1 VPGALCAVRCAVAC
15 RRCSGGSLTDEWEQ
29 QIIKDK
35 PWIVYVHGGDFRYY
49 NNINGGYGF
58 LSSHVAQASGM
69 GVLAVDY
76 HSAAQYPQGVRDV
89 VQACQ
94 WLTSKGASEIF
105 LYGDSSGGTIVAETL
120 LWIAH
125 HKLSNNS
132 LGVSISGAATFS
144 AWLDF
149 TASSPTYESV
159 RWCDGS
165 CYGTGDPVEKEPPGW
180 ARMSAFCDAQH
191 YTGPDTPYNLPI
203 VNPMSSPPYLLAELP
218 PMMLVIGSRDILLGD
233 NLAFAQ
239 AAQAAG
245 AAVQV
250 EVFEGMWHDF
260 EEESQGCGAFGKLVS
275 AVHAMTL
282 PCLELMAPV
291 DFVPVCSVIPFLRVL
306 QWCGCT
312 DAASLKSVPARHGVC
327 CVLQTEGLTAVRRVG
342 EFFAAG
348 GSSCKVVCQKGELC
362 SGTAP
367 VNWHYHVNRL
377 PVVPT
382 SSCGA

>member
-1 VPGALCAVRCAVAC
+1 MITAQGSPGRYYLLCITGGTNGDCDPTNKGKKGGPWHAASLLVNEQDGFVSIEYDNMLRSNGTFNPTFFKVVWHDGSSWRRVGRCGCSCHPPSDTGCNKMV
-15 RRCSGGSLTDEWEQ
+15 CSGGSLTAAWEQ
-29 QIIKDK
+29 QIIRDK
-35 PWIVYVHGGDFRYY
+35 PWIVFVHGGDFRYY

-58 LSSHVAQASGM
+58 LSSHVAKAANM

-76 HSAAQYPQGVRDV
+76 RAASRYPSGLRDIV
-89 VQACQ
+89 EACQ
-94 WLTSKGASEIF
+94 WLTGKGASEIF
-105 LYGDSSGGTIVAETL
+105 IYGDSSGGTIVAETL

-125 HKLSNNS
+125 HRLANNS

-165 CYGTGDPVEKEPPGW
+165 CYGTGDPVEVEPPGW

-191 YTGPDTPYNLPI
+191 YTGPDTPYNMPI

-218 PMMLVIGSRDILLGD
+218 PMMLIIGSRDILLGD
-233 NLAFAQ
+233 NLMFAQ

-260 EEESQGCGAFGKLVS
+260 EEESQGCGARGHLVRNE
-275 AVHAMTL
+275 
-282 PCLELMAPV
+282 CL
-291 DFVPVCSVIPFLRVL
+291 VCSARS
-306 QWCGCT
+306 
-312 DAASLKSVPARHGVC
+312 AS
-327 CVLQTEGLTAVRRVG
+327 T
-342 EFFAAG
+342 
-348 GSSCKVVCQKGELC
+348 
-362 SGTAP
+362 
-367 VNWHYHVNRL
+367 
-377 PVVPT
+377 
-382 SSCGA
+382 

>member
-1 VPGALCAVRCAVAC
+1 MEVRTIHSTIVCTI
-15 RRCSGGSLTDEWEQ
+15 GSIHPSTVSLQ
-29 QIIKDK
+29 PSSSIIL
-35 PWIVYVHGGDFRYY
+35 YLLGDFRYY

-58 LSSHVAQASGM
+58 LSSHVAKAAGM

-76 HSAAQYPQGVRDV
+76 RSASQYPDGIRDI

-94 WLTSKGASEIF
+94 WLTAKGASDIF

-125 HKLSNNS
+125 HRLANNS
-132 LGVSISGAATFS
+132 LNVSISGAATFS

-149 TASSPTYESV
+149 TASSPTYESI

-165 CYGTGDPVEKEPPGW
+165 CYGTGDPVEVEPPGW

-191 YTGPDTPYNLPI
+191 YTGPNVPYNMPI

-233 NLAFAQ
+233 NLMFAQ

-260 EEESQGCGAFGKLVS
+260 EEESQGCGARGHLV
-275 AVHAMTL
+275 
-282 PCLELMAPV
+282 
-291 DFVPVCSVIPFLRVL
+291 R
-306 QWCGCT
+306 
-312 DAASLKSVPARHGVC
+312 AA
-327 CVLQTEGLTAVRRVG
+327 
-342 EFFAAG
+342 
-348 GSSCKVVCQKGELC
+348 
-362 SGTAP
+362 
-367 VNWHYHVNRL
+367 
-377 PVVPT
+377 
-382 SSCGA
+382 